1 MNKPLPTGWAD
12 WQLKVDKLMPHAKQ
26 WVDFTPIKAEKTAM
40 AAELPDGVRVRLEQN
55 SEKFEQWVPAGWQI
69 TLPTSPNATMIA
81 YGWKVIGLPVGLE
94 LLDFDVKRNEG
105 SDSPASFKSTLRVVA
120 ADGETATGSCWMNNP
135 FSFPGAW
142 WRTWTGLTY
151 KISQASWNPENLGQ
165 STVQILRDPGWLLKW
180 IGSLLVVTGV
190 FMMFYLQ
197 PYRRQTA
204 GEPIAPAGSTVN
216 GASIPR
222 SLWSLMGGPFEGKYR
237 DASVLHDV
245 SYEQHKRPWQDC
257 DRMFYNA
264 MRCSGVSAVEAKT
277 MFYALYRFGHH
288 WKFPIKRAKP
298 VKFEGAMVA
307 RGEEI
312 PRAIP
317 VNENDVNEA
326 RDWIRRAQPS
336 LQEIEQRAETE
347 AW

>member
-1 MNKPLPTGWAD
+1 MGPMGDWKGIQSLALVSVVAVLSACASGKKPARLSGAEQPASDGPKWGYYTGNPVTRWN
-12 WQLKVDKLMPHAKQ
+12 
-26 WVDFTPIKAEKTAM
+26 
-40 AAELPDGVRVRLEQN
+40 PDGLTMTLL
-55 SEKFEQWVPAGWQI
+55 SELRYTDPHGIVWV
-69 TLPTSPNATMIA
+69 
-81 YGWKVIGLPVGLE
+81 
-94 LLDFDVKRNEG
+94 
-105 SDSPASFKSTLRVVA
+105 
-120 ADGETATGSCWMNNP
+120 
-135 FSFPGAW
+135 
-142 WRTWTGLTY
+142 
-151 KISQASWNPENLGQ
+151 
-165 STVQILRDPGWLLKW
+165 
-180 IGSLLVVTGV
+180 
-190 FMMFYLQ
+190 
-197 PYRRQTA
+197 
-204 GEPIAPAGSTVN
+204 APAGSTVN

-298 VKFEGAMVA
+298 VKFEGGMVA

-336 LQEIEQRAETE
+336 LEQIEQRAETE

>member
-1 MNKPLPTGWAD
+1 MGPMGDWKGIQSLALVSVVAVLSACASGKKPARLSGAEQPASDGPKWGYYTGDPVTRWN
-12 WQLKVDKLMPHAKQ
+12 
-26 WVDFTPIKAEKTAM
+26 
-40 AAELPDGVRVRLEQN
+40 PDGLTMTLL
-55 SEKFEQWVPAGWQI
+55 SELRYTDPHGIVWV
-69 TLPTSPNATMIA
+69 
-81 YGWKVIGLPVGLE
+81 
-94 LLDFDVKRNEG
+94 
-105 SDSPASFKSTLRVVA
+105 
-120 ADGETATGSCWMNNP
+120 
-135 FSFPGAW
+135 
-142 WRTWTGLTY
+142 
-151 KISQASWNPENLGQ
+151 
-165 STVQILRDPGWLLKW
+165 
-180 IGSLLVVTGV
+180 
-190 FMMFYLQ
+190 
-197 PYRRQTA
+197 
-204 GEPIAPAGSTVN
+204 APAGSTVN

-298 VKFEGAMVA
+298 VKFEGGMVA

-336 LQEIEQRAETE
+336 LEQIEQRAETE

>member
-1 MNKPLPTGWAD
+1 LGPMGDWKGIQSLALVSVVAVLSACASGKKPARLSGAEQPASDGPKWGYYTGDPVTRWN
-12 WQLKVDKLMPHAKQ
+12 
-26 WVDFTPIKAEKTAM
+26 
-40 AAELPDGVRVRLEQN
+40 PDGLTMTLL
-55 SEKFEQWVPAGWQI
+55 SELRYTDPHGIVWV
-69 TLPTSPNATMIA
+69 
-81 YGWKVIGLPVGLE
+81 
-94 LLDFDVKRNEG
+94 
-105 SDSPASFKSTLRVVA
+105 
-120 ADGETATGSCWMNNP
+120 
-135 FSFPGAW
+135 
-142 WRTWTGLTY
+142 
-151 KISQASWNPENLGQ
+151 
-165 STVQILRDPGWLLKW
+165 
-180 IGSLLVVTGV
+180 
-190 FMMFYLQ
+190 
-197 PYRRQTA
+197 
-204 GEPIAPAGSTVN
+204 APAGSIVN

-245 SYEQHKRPWQDC
+245 AYEQHKRPWQDC

-288 WKFPIKRAKP
+288 WKFTIKRAKP
-298 VKFEGAMVA
+298 VKFEGTMVA

-336 LQEIEQRAETE
+336 LEQIEQRAETE